1 MMPAIVVP
9 ARGMASGIGHT
20 SALVSQYLPHDRHG
34 AKELGVMRN
43 ERPRRHVAAP
53 IGTRHVFGA
62 ALSRLRPFAPDR

>member
-34 AKELGVMRN
+34 AKELGVMRI

-53 IGTRHVFGA
+53 IGARQVFGA